1 MSDTPNNIKSP
12 RLVSLD
18 ILRGLDLFLL
28 VFFQPVFMAVVAAVD
43 IPWLNA
49 VAFQFDHEVWAGF
62 RLWDIV
68 MPLFLFMVGTS
79 MPFSLAKYRGHKSK
93 RAVII
98 KVFRRAVILF
108 LLGMVVQGNLLSF
121 DCDRLCYYNNTLQAI
136 AVGYL
141 VGALVTVS
149 FCIKW
154 RIVIAGILLIVY
166 WLPMTFGGNIAPD
179 DSFAYMVDRM
189 VIGGHTDDFTYT
201 WIWSSLNFSV
211 TVLLGSFAGNI
222 IKSGMDKVVVAKH
235 LTFIGL
241 LLVLAGILWSLQMPI
256 IKRVWSSSMVLYSG
270 GICFLL
276 MALFYYVIDYRG
288 YTYGLNW
295 LKIYG
300 MNAITAYVVGEVID
314 FRSIVVSLSYGL
326 EPIMGEF
333 YSAWLTFGNYLILF
347 FILTIMYRRKIFIK
361 I

>member
-1 MSDTPNNIKSP
+1 MTTINKSQ
-12 RLVSLD
+12 RLASLD

-28 VFFQPVFMAVVAAVD
+28 VFFQPVFMALVQVVDVS
-43 IPWLNA
+43 WLNA
-49 VAFQFDHEVWAGF
+49 VAFQFDHEVWGGF

-79 MPFSLAKYRGHKSK
+79 MPFSLAKYSGQKSK

-98 KVFRRAVILF
+98 KVLRRAVILF

-141 VGALVTVS
+141 VGALVTIFFS
-149 FCIKW
+149 IKW
-154 RIVIAGILLIVY
+154 QIVTAGALLIVY
-166 WLPMTFGGNIAPD
+166 WLPMTFWGNIAPD
-179 DSFAYMVDRM
+179 DSFAYMIDRM

-211 TVLLGSFAGNI
+211 TVLLGSFAGYLMKN
-222 IKSGMDKVVVAKH
+222 GMDKIIVVKH
-235 LTFIGL
+235 LTVIGM
-241 LLVLAGILWSLQMPI
+241 LLVSAGLLWSLQMPI
-256 IKRVWSSSMVLYSG
+256 IKRVWSSSMVLYAG

-276 MALFYYVIDYRG
+276 MALFYYIIDYRG
-288 YTYGLNW
+288 YTRGLNW

-300 MNAITAYVVGEVID
+300 MNAITAYVLGEVVN
-314 FRSIVVSLSYGL
+314 FRSIVQSVSYGL
-326 EPIMGEF
+326 QPILGDF
-333 YSAWLTFGNYLILF
+333 YSVWLTFGNFLILF
-347 FILTIMYRRKIFIK
+347 LILFVMYRRKIFIK